1 MITKNVS
8 NKGQVQIVSLDQL
21 VPEDHILR
29 KRDRS
34 VDFSFIYDLVEDKYS
49 SDNGRPSIDPV
60 MLIKIP
66 IIQYMFGI
74 KSMRQTIKDIEV
86 NVAYKWFLGL
96 DFFDPVPH
104 FSTFGK
110 NYKRRFEDTD
120 LFEQIFANILMQ
132 CMKYDLVDPSTIF
145 VDATHVK
152 AAANRKKSKKIL
164 VARKT
169 ARFYDEQ
176 LKSEIN
182 ADREA
187 HGKKPLKDKE
197 DDNSDDDPGNL
208 SGQNGDLKE
217 KKESTTDPESGWFH
231 KGEHKEVFA
240 YAVEA
245 ACDRHGWILG
255 YTIHPGNEHDSMT
268 FPSIY
273 KKLKRYDPGIIVA
286 DAGYKTPA
294 IAKLLIDDVV
304 IPVFP
309 YTRPMTKEGFFKKYE
324 YVYDEYFDC
333 CICPNNQILKYAT
346 TNREGYRE
354 YKSNPDVCERCPY
367 ISQCTQSK
375 NHQKVVTRHL
385 WQDYIDTCEDIRH
398 STGMKEVYN
407 KRKETI
413 ERIFGVAKENHCMR
427 YTQQRGKAKM
437 AMKVGLTFAC
447 LNMKK
452 LAKLLTRR
460 KKNMLTSCRCS
471 RFSSHIW
478 NFNPIT

>member
-29 KRDRS
+29 KIDRS

-132 CMKYDLVDPSTIF
+132 CMKYDLVAPSTIF

-187 HGKKPLKDKE
+187 HGKKPFKDKE

-208 SGQNGDLKE
+208 SGQNGELKE

-231 KGEHKEVFA
+231 KG
-240 YAVEA
+240 
-245 ACDRHGWILG
+245 D
-255 YTIHPGNEHDSMT
+255 
-268 FPSIY
+268 
-273 KKLKRYDPGIIVA
+273 IV
-286 DAGYKTPA
+286 K
-294 IAKLLIDDVV
+294 
-304 IPVFP
+304 
-309 YTRPMTKEGFFKKYE
+309 
-324 YVYDEYFDC
+324 
-333 CICPNNQILKYAT
+333 
-346 TNREGYRE
+346 
-354 YKSNPDVCERCPY
+354 
-367 ISQCTQSK
+367 IS
-375 NHQKVVTRHL
+375 
-385 WQDYIDTCEDIRH
+385 
-398 STGMKEVYN
+398 
-407 KRKETI
+407 
-413 ERIFGVAKENHCMR
+413 
-427 YTQQRGKAKM
+427 
-437 AMKVGLTFAC
+437 
-447 LNMKK
+447 
-452 LAKLLTRR
+452 
-460 KKNMLTSCRCS
+460 
-471 RFSSHIW
+471 
-478 NFNPIT
+478 

>member
-1 MITKNVS
+1 MITKNAS
-8 NKGQVQIVSLDQL
+8 NKGQMQIVSLDQL

-29 KRDRS
+29 KIDS
-34 VDFSFIYDLVEDKYS
+34 TVDFSFIYDLVEGKYS

-86 NVAYKWFLGL
+86 NVAYRWFLGL

-110 NYKRRFEDTD
+110 NYKRRFEGTD

-132 CMKYDLVDPSTIF
+132 CMKYDLVDPSTVF

-152 AAANRKKSKKIL
+152 AAANRKKAKRVMVAKK
-164 VARKT
+164 A

-187 HGKKPLKDKE
+187 HGKKPLRDRDE
-197 DDNSDDDPGNL
+197 DDNDNDSDSP
-208 SGQNGDLKE
+208 SVPSGDLKE

-245 ACDRHGWILG
+245 ACDRYGWILE
-255 YTIHPGNEHDSMT
+255 YSIHPGNEHDSKT
-268 FPSIY
+268 FPAIY
-273 KKLKRYDPGIIVA
+273 DKIKKFNPGAIVA

-294 IAKLLIDDVV
+294 IAKMLIDDG
-304 IPVFP
+304 ITPVFP
-309 YTRPMTKEGFFKKYE
+309 YKAPMTKKGFFRKYK

-333 CICPNNQILKYAT
+333 YICPNNQILKYTT
-346 TNREGYRE
+346 TNRDGYRE
-354 YKSNPDVCERCPY
+354 YKSDPGICESCPY
-367 ISQCTQSK
+367 LSQCTQSQS
-375 NHQKVVTRHL
+375 HQKLVTRHI
-385 WQDYIDTCEDIRH
+385 WQDYMDRCEDIRH
-398 STGMKEVYN
+398 TTGMKDVYD

-447 LNMKK
+447 LNIKK
-452 LAKLLTRR
+452 LAKILTRR
-460 KKNMLTSCRCS
+460 GKKYADLLSVFFCLRP
-471 RFSSHIW
+471 
-478 NFNPIT
+478 NPNI